1 MKLWLQK
8 KKKIFWTLVATK
20 CSSNSKKI
28 GYDDSLL
35 FLHMQL
41 EKTYFFFLSS
51 QFWPWEKQK
60 YA

>member
-1 MKLWLQK
+1 MKLWLK
-8 KKKIFWTLVATK
+8 KKDFLNTGWP
-20 CSSNSKKI
+20 SSVLQTPKKI
-28 GYDDSLL
+28 GYDESLL

-41 EKTYFFFLSS
+41 EKTYFFFYS

>member
-1 MKLWLQK
+1 MTTEK
-8 KKKIFWTLVATK
+8 KKRFSEHWVATK

-28 GYDDSLL
+28 GYNDSHL

-41 EKTYFFFLSS
+41 EKTYFFFSSS